1 VVRFAEVINE
11 GLEANDLQVSDI
23 DILVT
28 NNLNF
33 SIYSKEIW
41 FE

>member
-23 DILVT
+23 DMLDLHQA
-28 NNLNF
+28 NLRISQF
-33 SIYSKEIW
+33 V
-41 FE
+41 